1 MLVSGFLNH
10 LLKNRCHLTYSK
22 CYVTLILLLFFIIF
36 SDSCEVSLD
45 PNTVNYYLGLSNDN
59 MQVACKTKPIEYPD
73 HPERFTFWQQVLCKQ
88 SVPLRSYWEV
98 EVDGEN
104 GVSIA
109 VSYKD
114 INRKG
119 SEKENRFGHNA
130 QSWRLVRYP
139 KKYCFWKNDTQ
150 IDVSGP
156 VCKRIGVY
164 LDQKAGTLSFY
175 CVSNKMT
182 LIHKVTTTF
191 TQPLYAGFG
200 IGTGSCAKIC
210 LNVSAA
216 VAAADAVDSLKKK

>member
-1 MLVSGFLNH
+1 M
-10 LLKNRCHLTYSK
+10 
-22 CYVTLILLLFFIIF
+22 FINF
-36 SDSCEVSLD
+36 PDSCELSLD
-45 PNTVNYYLGLSNDN
+45 PSTANYYLGLSNDN
-59 MQVACKTKPIEYPD
+59 KHVACEDKGFEYPE
-73 HPERFTFWQQVLCKQ
+73 HPERFTGWHQVLCKQ
-88 SVPLRSYWEV
+88 RLLLRSYWEA

-119 SEKENRFGHNA
+119 SVKESRFGHNA

-139 KKYCFWKNDTQ
+139 KKYCFWQNDTK

-156 VCKRIGVY
+156 ISKRIGVY
-164 LDQKAGTLSFY
+164 LDQKTGTLSFY
-175 CVSNKMT
+175 SVSNKMN

-191 TQPLYAGFG
+191 IQPLYAGFG

-210 LNVSAA
+210 LQVSAA
-216 VAAADAVDSLKKK
+216 ITAADAVECLKKK